1 MEMMLQTQN
10 LCKYFK
16 KQKSLD
22 AEQYA
27 LKEILIFMEKAD
39 LNGKRVWHPLSWIAG
54 RRGCIF
60 LLIMIFN

>member
-1 MEMMLQTQN
+1 MERFYWIILW
-10 LCKYFK
+10 K

-60 LLIMIFN
+60 LSVQRTDTGIS